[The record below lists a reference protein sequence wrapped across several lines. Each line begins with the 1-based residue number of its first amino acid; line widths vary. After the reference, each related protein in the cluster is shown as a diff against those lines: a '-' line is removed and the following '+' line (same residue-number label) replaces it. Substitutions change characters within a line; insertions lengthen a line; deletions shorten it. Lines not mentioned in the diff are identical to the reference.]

1 MLKYAWYIRLSRWHN
16 LPTDISYLTVPVHI
30 SCLCICMWRWIFTH
44 HLFAVLPSCSLNEY
58 VCASGGCVSASLR
71 CDGHDNCLDSSDEV
85 SPLARPSHL
94 TSSAPLSETVHKCS
108 RETKT
113 KTCTSRYIGKR
124 FKRDTTSHY
133 KTSLEKTQIKADKSR
148 QTGQSVQAEN
158 QHENHSNPFCVHNL
172 KYYWVKHKIRD
183 QQQSKLL
190 YFTQE
195 FWHNMDWWIVHNNTS
210 NMD

>member
-1 MLKYAWYIRLSRWHN
+1 
-16 LPTDISYLTVPVHI
+16 
-30 SCLCICMWRWIFTH
+30 MWRWIFTH

-133 KTSLEKTQIKADKSR
+133 KTSLEKEHRSKQIKVDKLVSQFKLKINMKIT
-148 QTGQSVQAEN
+148 QT
-158 QHENHSNPFCVHNL
+158 HSASIIWNITE
-172 KYYWVKHKIRD
+172 W
-183 QQQSKLL
+183 
-190 YFTQE
+190 
-195 FWHNMDWWIVHNNTS
+195 NTK
-210 NMD
+210 